1 MEKGKAGSLKLVVI
15 YVTQCFLEGNLHE
28 WDSVV
33 SYLVAF
39 SGAMS
44 HSYSLPGDTN
54 TKESTHQCRRHKR
67 LGFNP

>member
-1 MEKGKAGSLKLVVI
+1 MGKGKAGSLKLVVI

-28 WDSVV
+28 WDGVV

-44 HSYSLPGDTN
+44 HSYRPP
-54 TKESTHQCRRHKR
+54 R
-67 LGFNP
+67 